1 MAAGRASL
9 IKCQPM
15 SDLLVVGPG
24 AVGGVL
30 AARFAAKGRR
40 VLILDRTVSG
50 EKELIARG
58 LIHVDLRGNR
68 APVLGIASARAAAK
82 KPCLA
87 VFLCVKS
94 QDTPRAL
101 RQCRPWVGPKTAVV
115 ALQNGLGHEKLVRAA
130 AGPRSAVIGTAYFAA
145 DRPEPGVAAHT
156 GGQNVLLVSG
166 PRNAAAAALAAS
178 LLREAGWEVGVKR
191 SEERLLWT
199 KVCFNAAVNG
209 LGALCAEPNGR
220 LATEPALEELLRAVM
235 REAVSVA
242 KASGHPPLYRHMEA
256 LVVRACRNAPKQ
268 RNSMLQDIEARRRT
282 ERPAIFGPLLAAAK
296 RTRTPAP
303 MLETIDAVLAKLER
317 SRPR

>member
-1 MAAGRASL
+1 
-9 IKCQPM
+9 M
-15 SDLLVVGPG
+15 SDLLIVGPG
-24 AVGGVL
+24 ALGGVL
-30 AARFAAKGRR
+30 AARFAQAGRR
-40 VLILDRTVSG
+40 VLVMDRTHG
-50 EKELIARG
+50 AEEALLRRG
-58 LIHVDLRGNR
+58 LVFADLGGARK
-68 APVLGIASARAAAK
+68 PVLGLASARASER

-94 QDTPRAL
+94 QDTRLAL
-101 RQCRPWVGPKTAVV
+101 RECRPWVGPKTAVV

-130 AGPRSAVIGTAYFAA
+130 FGAQRAVIGTAYFAA

-156 GGQNVLLVSG
+156 GGQNVLLVGTSH
-166 PRNAAAAALAAS
+166 NAAAAALAAS

-235 REAVSVA
+235 REAVAVA

-317 SRPR
+317 AQPK